1 MAQVTM
7 SSQEYLELVE
17 KERRLDQLEKD
28 MLDAVEIKINPD
40 SSYQKFRLNTQLV
53 MSKKV
58 EHQVV
63 RKIVDAIK
71 DVDAVMDELIEDNKH
86 FLDIGS
92 GVITYNWDECPN
104 KGEIDLFTDKAFK
117 EAWDKHVMKGEEDE
131 VSEE

>member
-7 SSQEYLELVE
+7 TSQEYLELVE
-17 KERRLDQLEKD
+17 KVRRLDQLEKD
-28 MLDAVEIKINPD
+28 MFDAVEVELDPD
-40 SSYQKFRLNTQLV
+40 SSYQKFHLNTQLV

-71 DVDAVMDELIEDNKH
+71 DVDAVMDDLIVDNKH
-86 FLDIGS
+86 FLDIGR
-92 GVITYNWDECPN
+92 GVITYNWDERPD

-117 EAWDKHVMKGEEDE
+117 EAWDKRAMRGKEDE

>member
-17 KERRLDQLEKD
+17 KVRRLDQLEKD
-28 MLDAVEIKINPD
+28 MLDAVEIELNLD
-40 SSYQKFRLNTQLV
+40 SSYQKFRLDTQFV

-71 DVDAVMDELIEDNKH
+71 DVDAVMDDLIADNKH
-86 FLDIGS
+86 FLNISHGA
-92 GVITYNWDECPN
+92 ITYNWDDRPD

-117 EAWDKHVMKGEEDE
+117 EAWDKRAMRGKEDE

>member
-17 KERRLDQLEKD
+17 KVRRLDQLEKD
-28 MLDAVEIKINPD
+28 MLDAVEIELNPG
-40 SSYQKFRLNTQLV
+40 SSYQKFHLNTQFV

-58 EHQVV
+58 EHQIV
-63 RKIVDAIK
+63 RKIVDTIK
-71 DVDAVMDELIEDNKH
+71 DVDAVMDELIADNKH
-86 FLDIGS
+86 FLDIGR
-92 GVITYNWDECPN
+92 GVITYNWDERPD

-117 EAWDKHVMKGEEDE
+117 EAWDKRAMRGKEDE

>member
-7 SSQEYLELVE
+7 TSQEYLELVE
-17 KERRLDQLEKD
+17 KVRRLDQLEKD
-28 MLDAVEIKINPD
+28 MLDAVEIELTPD
-40 SSYQKFRLNTQLV
+40 SSYHKFRLNTQLV

-58 EHQVV
+58 EPQVV

-71 DVDAVMDELIEDNKH
+71 DVDAVMDELIADNKH
-86 FLDIGS
+86 FLDIGR
-92 GVITYNWDECPN
+92 GVITYNWDEHPD

-117 EAWDKHVMKGEEDE
+117 EAWDKCKMRGKEDE

>member
-17 KERRLDQLEKD
+17 KVRRLDQLEKD
-28 MLDAVEIKINPD
+28 MLDAVEIELTLD
-40 SSYQKFRLNTQLV
+40 SSYQKFRLNTQFV

-58 EHQVV
+58 EHQVI

-71 DVDAVMDELIEDNKH
+71 DVDAVMDDLIADNRH
-86 FLDIGS
+86 FLDLS
-92 GVITYNWDECPN
+92 RGVITYSWDEHPD

-117 EAWDKHVMKGEEDE
+117 EAWDKRTMKGKEDE